1 MSSNM
6 DLYTALS
13 PAHFFWKYT
22 GIATFSLKKKP
33 KPARYVVHKFDNVL
47 VCAAMMFVVA
57 LNIANVCCGVRFDDV
72 ASISDMIKR
81 SSYNIATLLY
91 VLTMYYH
98 RENVIRSI
106 ERLSLAS
113 SGVERETKVHSCH
126 YKMRKQILKTMAIFM
141 LVVVKSFIID
151 VFYEGT
157 EGLNCPAL
165 YFMYYYTYYILT
177 VSAWTMLFFFLTEI
191 KRILTVVN
199 NYLKI
204 DIYDNEESEMNAKL
218 IEMEKLHRLL
228 RSTSKTVNN
237 IFQLVILGKVSV
249 TSMFVLVAV
258 FRFISNKITPIKYYK
273 ELYTTWCLIH
283 LMEVGVAVKLF
294 VDVQTEVTFLH
305 RVAFL
310 ITN

>member
-22 GIATFSLKKKP
+22 GMATYSLEKKP
-33 KPARYVVHKFDNVL
+33 KPERYVVHKFDNVL
-47 VCAAMMFVVA
+47 VYAAITFVVA

-72 ASISDMIKR
+72 ISISDMIKR
-81 SSYNIATLLY
+81 SSYNFATLSY

-106 ERLSLAS
+106 ERLIVANT
-113 SGVERETKVHSCH
+113 GVERETKVYSCH
-126 YKMRKQILKTMAIFM
+126 YKMRKNILKSIAIFG

-151 VFYEGT
+151 VFYEGA

-165 YFMYYYTYYILT
+165 YFIYYYTYYILT

-191 KRILTVVN
+191 KRILGVVN

-204 DIYDNEESEMNAKL
+204 DIYNHKESEMNAKL
-218 IEMEKLHRLL
+218 IEIEKLHRLL
-228 RSTSKTVNN
+228 RSTSKTVNK
-237 IFQLVILGKVSV
+237 IFQFVILGKVSV

-258 FRFISNKITPIKYYK
+258 FRFFSNNITPIKYYK
-273 ELYTTWCLIH
+273 
-283 LMEVGVAVKLF
+283 
-294 VDVQTEVTFLH
+294 
-305 RVAFL
+305 
-310 ITN
+310 